1 MPVGVPNYYFNF
13 LKLMKRYNLLKKS
26 QLNQIYKDWNFTVGL
41 VDFPFVI
48 EGADVYL
55 YWRSDEDEIK
65 FYHSIEE
72 GYSGRKPI
80 PDRYFE

>member
-1 MPVGVPNYYFNF
+1 
-13 LKLMKRYNLLKKS
+13 MKRYNLLKKS